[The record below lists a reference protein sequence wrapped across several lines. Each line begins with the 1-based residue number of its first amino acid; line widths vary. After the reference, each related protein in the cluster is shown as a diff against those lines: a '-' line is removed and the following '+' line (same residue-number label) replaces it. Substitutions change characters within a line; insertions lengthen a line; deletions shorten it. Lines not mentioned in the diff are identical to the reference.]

1 MGYSKISVS
10 VPDGV
15 LSEAKALASK
25 KKINLSRFVASAL
38 AEKTRSMKEEL
49 LLKRI
54 NEAFADPEIAKE
66 QRSMA
71 KAIAGSTES
80 KELPW

>member
-1 MGYSKISVS
+1 MGFSKISVT
-10 VPDGV
+10 VPDDI

-25 KKINLSRFVASAL
+25 RKINLSRFVASAL
-38 AEKTRSMKEEL
+38 AEKTRTMQEEL

-54 NEAFADPEIAKE
+54 NEAFSDREIAKE

-71 KAIAGSTES
+71 ETIAGSTDVE
-80 KELPW
+80 ELPW

>member
-1 MGYSKISVS
+1 MGFSKISVT
-10 VPDGV
+10 VPDDI
-15 LSEAKALASK
+15 LTEAKALASK

-38 AEKTRSMKEEL
+38 AEKTQSMKEEL

-66 QRSMA
+66 QKSMA
-71 KAIAGSTES
+71 ETIADNTEVE
-80 KELPW
+80 ELPW